1 MNEIARRD
9 AQTPAVEDL
18 ERFEEMLLDQ
28 LADAGLPTDGVLV
41 DLVEREQALAS
52 FGGALRRLPM
62 ADRGRSVY
70 VSKMITAAAAGLF
83 DAALNYLW
91 NETVRELRRRVTGYD
106 LAYFFD
112 IAVPSHD
119 RRKHLS
125 TEDDLVKVN
134 DIDLL
139 RAAREIG
146 LLSATGHAQID
157 HIRYMRNYAS
167 AAHPNQV
174 ELTGMQLAA
183 WLETCVRQVI
193 TLPYDTVTAETG
205 RLLAN
210 IKTDQ
215 LDPGDVKSTTAFF
228 EDLPRDRADALGA
241 GLFGLYTNA
250 SRTPIVANNVL
261 MLWPE
266 LWPEISEDARQRFG
280 VQYGRFRASADTA
293 QARAAKELLNL
304 VDGGA
309 YLPEHER
316 AAEMD
321 SVLDDLLAAHHG
333 YSNFHTEPA
342 PARALAA
349 LVGQYGNIP
358 QAVENKY
365 VLALV
370 EVFLGN
376 EYGVSWAAA
385 TSYDKL
391 LDKLTSSQAGRA
403 LRSFTE
409 PVISAQLW
417 ASKPQA
423 RWDTLLDVIE
433 PKLTARAD
441 RELFQAVRTFTGT
454 PDKLPSDS
462 KIARLVEAPRV
473 RRVVRRTKAK

>member
-9 AQTPAVEDL
+9 VQPPASDDL

-28 LADAGLPTDGVLV
+28 LAEAGLPTDGVLV
-41 DLVEREQALAS
+41 ELPEREQALAS

-91 NETVRELRRRVTGYD
+91 NETVGELRRRVAGYD
-106 LAYFFD
+106 LGYFFD

-125 TEDDLVKVN
+125 TEDDLVKVD

-193 TLPYDTVTAETG
+193 TLPYDTITAETG
-205 RLLAN
+205 KLLAN
-210 IKTDQ
+210 IKKDQ
-215 LDPGDVKSTTAFF
+215 LDPSEVKNTTGFF
-228 EDLPRDRADALGA
+228 GDLPADRADALGA
-241 GLFGLYTNA
+241 GLFGLYTNT
-250 SRTPIVANNVL
+250 SRTPVVADNVL
-261 MLWPE
+261 LLWPE
-266 LWPEISEDARQRFG
+266 LWPEISEEARQRFG
-280 VQYGRFRASADTA
+280 VQYGRFSASADMA

-309 YLPEHER
+309 YLPENER
-316 AAEMD
+316 AAEID
-321 SVLDDLLAAHHG
+321 GVLDDLLAAHHG
-333 YSNFHTEPA
+333 YNNFHTEPA
-342 PARALAA
+342 PARSLAV
-349 LVGQYGNIP
+349 LVGQYGDVP
-358 QAVENKY
+358 EAVQGKY

-376 EYGVSWAAA
+376 QWGVSNAAVS
-385 TSYDKL
+385 SYHEL
-391 LDKLTSSQAGRA
+391 LAKLTSSQAGRV

-409 PVISAQLW
+409 AEISATLW

-423 RWDTLLDVIE
+423 RWKILLGIIE
-433 PKLTARAD
+433 PKLTARSD
-441 RELFQAVRTFTGT
+441 RELFEAVRAFTGT
-454 PDKLPSDS
+454 PDKLASDT
-462 KIARLVEAPRV
+462 KIARLAGPRPS
-473 RRVVRRTKAK
+473 RVVRRPKKK